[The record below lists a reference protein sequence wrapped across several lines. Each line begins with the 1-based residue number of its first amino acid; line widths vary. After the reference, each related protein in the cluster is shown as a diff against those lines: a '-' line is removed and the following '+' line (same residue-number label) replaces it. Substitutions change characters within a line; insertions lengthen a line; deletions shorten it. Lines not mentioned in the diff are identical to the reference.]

1 MRAYFSRLS
10 SFFSRPGQLA
20 PVTLYAFLNRAFYSY
35 IPLLLIRRRY
45 RINITPNISIF
56 LFWTF
61 AYILGLP
68 RTSAIHFTK
77 ITLNFILLRLT
88 TTLKYRFLFFVQRLK
103 LTFLAVT
110 SMMNCC
116 PHPSLIRSS
125 KGFSRPGWCVTLI
138 WCTGKV
144 INQSAGEE
152 RARLTPYTVKFR

>member
-1 MRAYFSRLS
+1 MRAYFSRL

-20 PVTLYAFLNRAFYSY
+20 PVTLYAFLNQAFHSY
-35 IPLLLIRRRY
+35 IPLLLIQRRY
-45 RINITPNISIF
+45 RKNITSNISIF

-68 RTSAIHFTK
+68 RTSTIHFTE
-77 ITLNFILLRLT
+77 ITSNFILLRLT
-88 TTLKYRFLFFVQRLK
+88 ATLKYRFLFFVQRLK

-125 KGFSRPGWCVTLI
+125 RGFSRPGWCVTLT
-138 WCTGKV
+138 WSTGKV
-144 INQSAGEE
+144 ISHLAKNGHD
-152 RARLTPYTVKFR
+152 